1 MDAEKGIALSGHREQ
16 DFSNDVGKT
25 PDTES
30 IMQIGNFFTI
40 INEFSTLDTVLTEH
54 LERVKHFMKHFIRK
68 I

>member
-16 DFSNDVGKT
+16 DSSNEVGKT
-25 PDTES
+25 ADTES

-40 INEFSTLDTVLTEH
+40 INEFSTLDTVLMEH
-54 LERVKHFMKHFIRK
+54 FEKLKHFMEHFIRK

>member
-40 INEFSTLDTVLTEH
+40 INEFSTLDTVLMEH
-54 LERVKHFMKHFIRK
+54 LEKVKR
-68 I
+68 

>member
-54 LERVKHFMKHFIRK
+54 LERVRHFMKHFIRK